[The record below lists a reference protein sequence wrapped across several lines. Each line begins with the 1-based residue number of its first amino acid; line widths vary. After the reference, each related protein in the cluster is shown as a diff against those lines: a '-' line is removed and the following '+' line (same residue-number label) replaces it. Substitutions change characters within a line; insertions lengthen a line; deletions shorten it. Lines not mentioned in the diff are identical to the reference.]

1 MLNPN
6 ATQRLASD
14 PEYSV
19 YVSASAGTGKTK
31 ILCDRFLRLM
41 LNGSPCENIL
51 CVTFTTAAA
60 AEMAERIRLKLQKWK
75 KIDDNELIQ
84 ELTELTGA
92 APQGQQIKLAR
103 TLDDKFLANLSRVK
117 IQTLHS
123 FCMDVLR
130 CYLSPEQPMAT
141 FEILDSYQ
149 RKKFLKEAMT
159 NVINKSEMQKSI
171 QTLGCF
177 YDYTGVLRLL
187 TKIALNRSKFLQFIS
202 RYRNEDELT
211 NAIYDEHEASISITP
226 EELQQNFWQQLPDEI
241 FTIAERLNDMGKPQL
256 KHALIE
262 SSPSLFKAFF
272 FTQEGSPRKKLL
284 LADYMRKFPD
294 DLALLTQES
303 ERFSAFESAY
313 NAQISAQANAA
324 ITMLAYAVLH
334 EYETVKQREGYL
346 EYDDLLLKT
355 IELLQTSEQAASVLY
370 SLDYRID
377 HILVDEA
384 QDLSP
389 EQWEIIKLLSAEF
402 FAGDGA
408 RELTRTIFVV
418 GDYKQS
424 IYSFQGADPE
434 VFKFMKDYFRQQVT
448 EAEQKWQEVDLEVSF
463 RTTAPVLNSV
473 DKVFPTTHVPHRHG
487 QGHVEVLEL
496 IAKAE
501 KTEAASGWI
510 LPQMQPA
517 SKSPRHNLADSIA
530 HSIASWLGK
539 GRLLAGH
546 NRPITPGD
554 IMILV
559 RKRSDFT
566 KILSASFS
574 KLGIACVNQD
584 SIRLANELIAHDLL
598 ALAKFVLLPTDDFN
612 LACLLKSPI
621 IGVDEDTLF
630 KYAFGRQA
638 SLYEALQNTETCA
651 YLDQLT
657 NKAQGLQLYEFFASL
672 LEIDGKRLAFVS
684 RFGGRANYV
693 LDQFLEAVL
702 RYESKYIPT
711 LSGFVD
717 WLEKGGAEEQK
728 VHMQSKN
735 AVRIMTVHSAKG
747 LQAPIV
753 ILADSASSEQ
763 VPHEQIF
770 WKDGKFYMALSQEHG
785 LNSHKLEQVKE
796 HYKRERAEESQR
808 LLYVAMTRAEDEL
821 YVAGWDN
828 QFKNSSWHKTIADSD
843 SNHRHMEKYEQ
854 IQPEQNVEITLL
866 PDYITQIPHVSKT
879 VSKKINATR
888 GTDVQTPAMLR
899 GEIIHDLLHKLP
911 LISNQSS
918 YIQAIKIK
926 NRDSFSPSEL
936 DDIHNKVT
944 KILTLY
950 PDIFTPNTQ
959 SEVAITRKTA
969 DGISMAG
976 RIDKLVFSGNTIKI
990 IDFKSDVSTIDR
1002 SKYSKQL
1009 NFYANLLKEIY
1020 PEHKLETYLLWVESA
1035 ELEAV

>member
-6 ATQRLASD
+6 ANQRLASD

-41 LNGSPCENIL
+41 LSGSPCENIL

-75 KIDDNELIQ
+75 KIDDNELVH
-84 ELTELTGA
+84 ELTELTGD
-92 APQGQQIKLAR
+92 APQEKQIKLAR
-103 TLDDKFLANLSRVK
+103 TLDDKFLANLSKVK

-159 NVINKSEMQKSI
+159 SIINNSDMQKSI
-171 QTLGCF
+171 NTLACF
-177 YDYTGVLRLL
+177 YDYAGVLRLL
-187 TKIALNRSKFLQFIS
+187 SKIALNRSKFMQFIS
-202 RYRNEDELT
+202 RYKNEDELN
-211 NAIYDEHEASISITP
+211 NAIYDDHSASPSISP
-226 EELQQNFWQQLPDEI
+226 EELLQNFWQQLPDEI
-241 FTIAERLNDMGKPQL
+241 FTIAERLNASGKAQL
-256 KHALIE
+256 KQALIE
-262 SSPSLFKAFF
+262 RSPSLFKAFF
-272 FTQEGSPRKKLL
+272 FTQEGDPRKKLL

-294 DLALLTQES
+294 DLALLMQES
-303 ERFSAFESAY
+303 ERFSTFENAY

-324 ITMLAYAVLH
+324 ITNLAYAALN
-334 EYETVKQREGYL
+334 EYEAIKLREGYL

-389 EQWEIIKLLSAEF
+389 EQWEIIKLVSVEF

-434 VFKFMKDYFRQQVT
+434 IFKAMKDYFRQQVT
-448 EAEQKWQEVDLEVSF
+448 AAEQKWKEVDLEVSF
-463 RTTAPVLNSV
+463 RTTAPVLSSV
-473 DKVFPTTHVPHRHG
+473 DKIFPTTHIPHRQG

-496 IAKAE
+496 IAKAD
-501 KTEAASGWI
+501 KTEVEGGWV
-510 LPQMQPA
+510 LPEMQPA
-517 SKSPRHNLADSIA
+517 SKSPRHNLADSITQ
-530 HSIASWLGK
+530 SIASWIAK

-546 NRPITPGD
+546 SRPVSPGD

-559 RKRSDFT
+559 RKRSNFT

-598 ALAKFVLLPTDDFN
+598 ALAKFILLPTDDFN
-612 LACLLKSPI
+612 LACLLKSPV

-630 KYAFGRQA
+630 KYAYDRQA
-638 SLYEALQNTETCA
+638 SLYEALDTETCA
-651 YLDQLT
+651 YLDTLIA
-657 NKAQGLQLYEFFASL
+657 KAQSLQLYEFFASL
-672 LEIDGKRLAFVS
+672 LEIDGKRLTFVS
-684 RFGGRANYV
+684 RFGARANYI

-702 RYESKYIPT
+702 RYESKYIST
-711 LSGFVD
+711 LSGFVE
-717 WLEKGGAEEQK
+717 WMEKGGAEEQK
-728 VHMQSKN
+728 VHMQVKN

-753 ILADSASSEQ
+753 ILADAASSEQ

-770 WKDGKFYMALSQEHG
+770 WQDGKFYMALSQEHG
-785 LNSHKLEQVKE
+785 LNSNKIEQVKE
-796 HYKRERAEESQR
+796 LYKRERAEESKR

-843 SNHRHMEKYEQ
+843 SNHRHMEKYAQ
-854 IQPEQNVEITLL
+854 VQSEQNSEVTLL
-866 PDYITQIPHVSKT
+866 PDYINQIPRLNKT
-879 VSKKINATR
+879 SGQRINATR
-888 GTDVQTPAMLR
+888 AAEVQTTAMLR

-911 LISNQSS
+911 MISNQSS
-918 YIQAIKIK
+918 YIQAFKTK
-926 NRDSFSPSEL
+926 HKESFSPSEL
-936 DDIHNKVT
+936 DDIYDKVT
-944 KILTLY
+944 KILMLY
-950 PDIFTPNTQ
+950 PDIFASNTQ

-969 DGISMAG
+969 DGTSIAG
-976 RIDKLVFSGNTIKI
+976 RIDKLVFSGDTIKI
-990 IDFKSDVSTIDR
+990 IDFKSDMATTDR

-1020 PEHKLETYLLWVESA
+1020 PEHKLETYLLWIESA